1 MIPIPITSHFGTTEI
16 MIFIISK
23 SLRLILTVKRC
34 DEEGRLVED
43 TRTSCQKQRSKFCE
57 PQLLDQLRVVPPDC
71 PALYCIGNGS
81 CCSFP
86 FPSKL
91 RKCFCS
97 PCRLQNATS
106 KSIETD
112 QLIRF
117 SPGLYSP
124 LQCSQTVCFCADIHT
139 GEEYPGTRSN
149 DIGSFDCDYAGNVF
163 SILEGNGQLCG
174 QQVWYRTSGN
184 HQYVQIWNLS
194 CSNCAAYL
202 LLKFLGLSEGKRVRD
217 ELTKCKFTP
226 EVKFCTHIDSIY
238 QMLYLSFNAPKI
250 GP

>member
-34 DEEGRLVED
+34 DEEGRLIED

-86 FPSKL
+86 FHSML
-91 RKCFCS
+91 RKFVGS
-97 PCRLQNATS
+97 PCSGAKRHLWKHQ
-106 KSIETD
+106 TD
-112 QLIRF
+112 QLINF

-174 QQVWYRTSGN
+174 QQVWYRTSG
-184 HQYVQIWNLS
+184 H
-194 CSNCAAYL
+194 
-202 LLKFLGLSEGKRVRD
+202 
-217 ELTKCKFTP
+217 
-226 EVKFCTHIDSIY
+226 H
-238 QMLYLSFNAPKI
+238 
-250 GP
+250 

>member
-86 FPSKL
+86 FHIML
-91 RKCFCS
+91 RKFFLN
-97 PCRLQNATS
+97 PCRGAERHLWKQGNWSINNAILQVCTVPCSAVRLCAS
-106 KSIETD
+106 V
-112 QLIRF
+112 LI
-117 SPGLYSP
+117 S
-124 LQCSQTVCFCADIHT
+124 
-139 GEEYPGTRSN
+139 
-149 DIGSFDCDYAGNVF
+149 
-163 SILEGNGQLCG
+163 
-174 QQVWYRTSGN
+174 
-184 HQYVQIWNLS
+184 
-194 CSNCAAYL
+194 
-202 LLKFLGLSEGKRVRD
+202 
-217 ELTKCKFTP
+217 TP
-226 EVKFCTHIDSIY
+226 EKSTRVPGAMISAPSTVTTLATCSAY
-238 QMLYLSFNAPKI
+238 WREMASFADNRYGTGLPVITSMCKSGISPAPIVLLIFYWSFLVCLKANEW
-250 GP
+250 GMN